1 MNSTRTNARSICPK
15 QLVWL
20 AVLLGFGLLAA
31 CQPKSQTLLLLDGE
45 TVVPLTV
52 QAATIGETLAAAG
65 LALDPADRLLLSGRV
80 IPPETPLADCPSP
93 CILQVRRAVP
103 LTIRTPEG
111 EIRLHTAAA
120 TLGEALE
127 EAGLALGLTDRLSL
141 PLETPLTGDLTVHW
155 TPARTLTV
163 HIDGQEVTI
172 RSAAT
177 TVGEALAEAGL
188 PLTGLDVSRPGPEEP
203 LPEDGQ
209 IRVVRVVETITTT
222 PKTLPY
228 SKRME
233 LSAELE
239 LDQMQLLQ
247 SGEPGL
253 AIVRTRIR
261 SEDGVPVAETTEAE
275 TVVRPPQDQVTLYG
289 TRVVMK
295 TAVVDGITLTYWR
308 ALPFYATSY
317 HPVTSDITA
326 SGKRVRIGL
335 AGVDPRYIPYGTQMY
350 VPGYGY
356 AEAADTGAISGRWI
370 DLAYPTE
377 SYVPWHK
384 WVTVYFLWPPPEY
397 IPYYIPPPCSTLTG
411 YCPPPP

>member
-1 MNSTRTNARSICPK
+1 MNSARKNAQPFLKR
-15 QLVWL
+15 LTWL
-20 AVLLGFGLLAA
+20 AVLLGCGLLAA
-31 CQPKSQTLLLLDGE
+31 CQPKSQTVLLLDEE
-45 TVVPLTV
+45 TAVPLMT
-52 QAATIGETLAAAG
+52 QAATVSEALAG
-65 LALDPADRLLLSGRV
+65 SGFALDPADRLLLSGKA
-80 IPPETPLADCPSP
+80 IPPETPLADCPFP
-93 CILQVRRAVP
+93 CTLRIRRAIS
-103 LTIRTPEG
+103 LTIRTPEE
-111 EIRLHTAAA
+111 EIRLRTAAA

-127 EAGLALGLTDRLSL
+127 EAGLALSLNDRFSL

-155 TPARTLTV
+155 TPARALTV
-163 HIDGQEVTI
+163 HVDGREVTI
-172 RSAAT
+172 RSAAE
-177 TVGEALAEAGL
+177 TVGEALAEAGY
-188 PLTGLDVSRPGPEEP
+188 PLTGLDTSRPAPDAP

-209 IRVVRVVETITTT
+209 IHIIRVVETITTT
-222 PKTLPY
+222 PKILPY
-228 SKRME
+228 SKRIE
-233 LSAELE
+233 LSADLE
-239 LDQMQLLQ
+239 LDQIQLLQ

-253 AIVRTRIR
+253 AIVRIRTR

-295 TAVVDGITLTYWR
+295 TAVVDGITITYWR

-335 AGVDPRYIPYGTQMY
+335 AGIDPRYIPYGTQMY

-370 DLAYPTE
+370 DLAYPPE

-384 WVTVYFLWPPPEY
+384 WVTVYFLWPPPNH